1 MAVER
6 EYILTRE
13 NAIKAVNKVI
23 NEIYDHRPQKMTV
36 ILTAGVDEIPMI
48 HVEYDA
54 LVYNAILREGEG

>member
-1 MAVER
+1 
-6 EYILTRE
+6 
-13 NAIKAVNKVI
+13 
-23 NEIYDHRPQKMTV
+23 MTV